1 MLDFLEKL
9 NPAQREAA
17 TTIEGPLLVLAG
29 AGTGKTHDMTCRVG
43 YMINQGIS
51 PEHILMITFTN
62 KAAREMKERLAS
74 YLGADIAE
82 KVTACTFHSF
92 CVLMLRKY
100 GKAIGLN
107 NNFTVLSAGE
117 DEDIISMVKS
127 VEDKQRYSG
136 KGFPPNGK
144 ICSFISTAINKNKSI
159 SEVMKDSKYTKFV
172 DEVIELG
179 QKASVYKKNN
189 SLVNYDDLLV
199 AFVELLNTCPDIA
212 RTIAETYQYI
222 IVDEY
227 QDTNPLQDAILLQ
240 LFQYTKNIAVVGDD
254 MQSLYG
260 FRGAEVRNIID
271 FPKKFEGCK
280 IVYLT
285 QNYRSSQEILD
296 LSNKVTECAT
306 EGFPKKLVGA
316 RHSGIKPAVVSV
328 SDQREEAQYVMR
340 TIRAMVQKGIPLE
353 QICIVERNSISSAEI
368 EVLLNKE
375 GIPFD
380 KYGGMKFLDFSYVK
394 DILAYLKIMLNPYD
408 EISWFR
414 ILQVHK
420 GIGAVNA
427 RKIASGLKT
436 EGFKHLL
443 DKKYEKRM
451 YGEELKLLHEQLVF
465 CEGLELIKMLESF
478 IDFYIG
484 TNKRNIEA
492 MDTDEGSRTQY
503 LLENKSHG
511 EDLRRLI
518 DIAVSYKKIDA
529 FLDDLMLDNTTIND
543 SATEGKL
550 VISTVHSV
558 KGLEYN
564 TVIVLDCVNGLFPS
578 AETAGTQEDNEEL
591 RCFYVAITRAKEH
604 LFLMSPKSASRYGR
618 PLPGVP
624 SRYLEHT
631 HGLLRSNDNNFY
643 SRFYEEPVD
652 SWQFRR
658 GNIWR

>member
-1 MLDFLEKL
+1 MDFLEKL

-107 NNFTVLSAGE
+107 NNFTVLSTGE

-368 EVLLNKE
+368 EVMLNKE

-443 DKKYEKRM
+443 DKKYEKRI

-518 DIAVSYKKIDA
+518 DIAASYKKIDA

>member
-285 QNYRSSQEILD
+285 ENYRSSQEILD

>member
-74 YLGADIAE
+74 YLGTDIAE

-107 NNFTVLSAGE
+107 NNFTVLSTGE

-368 EVLLNKE
+368 EVMLNKE